1 MSDSYEIQL
10 SSACLM
16 MSVAMADE
24 ILENEELDAINEIL
38 TDFFSISS
46 ENAAKLIE
54 ASKVKLE
61 ESYDIYSIASTLVDN
76 FNYSDRIDLIC
87 CIFEVAYADKNLH
100 FMERHTIKQIASILQ
115 INRLDLIK
123 AKKEIESY
131 LYT

>member
-1 MSDSYEIQL
+1 MTDSYEIQL

-24 ILENEELDAINEIL
+24 ILEDGELNAINEIL
-38 TDFFSISS
+38 TDFFSITS
-46 ENAAKLIE
+46 EEAAKLIE
-54 ASKVKLE
+54 SAKTKLE
-61 ESYDIYSIASTLVDN
+61 KSYDTYSIASTLVDS
-76 FNYSDRIDLIC
+76 FSYSDRVDLIC

-115 INRLDLIK
+115 IDRLDLVR

-131 LYT
+131 L